1 MICSCLNAGFLFAE
15 MCPLL
20 RLPSTIHSLP
30 RKHHKNRTWVRQAV
44 SRLFCIRFSQHFST
58 LFFWIISQAKGR
70 SLADGGLFC
79 ESSFE
84 NLSLRTFWSIYRR
97 LSLWD
102 IWGDAVRIHRNS
114 QFFSHALYHP
124 FFNNHTFEKV
134 GNPKNSLL
142 FQHILNTIHHP
153 TLLQEHHGASRFGS
167 SKKFTQTECAQIVK
181 LFGFSM
187 LRSVLLNKFFSSV
200 LSSQRLSINFPF
212 KSVVQKRNF
221 LSWNLSS

>member
-79 ESSFE
+79 DLPLRTF
-84 NLSLRTFWSIYRR
+84 LCDMRTFWSIYRR

-102 IWGDAVRIHRNS
+102 IWGDAEIHS
-114 QFFSHALYHP
+114 FSPMP
-124 FFNNHTFEKV
+124 FITHFLTITLSKKLEIQKIRSSSSIFSTLFIIRRSCKSIMV
-134 GNPKNSLL
+134 LLDLVPRKSLL
-142 FQHILNTIHHP
+142 KLNALKSLSCLDFQCF
-153 TLLQEHHGASRFGS
+153 EVF
-167 SKKFTQTECAQIVK
+167 C
-181 LFGFSM
+181 
-187 LRSVLLNKFFSSV
+187 
-200 LSSQRLSINFPF
+200 
-212 KSVVQKRNF
+212 
-221 LSWNLSS
+221 